1 MPIANVIRIMR
12 KTLPPH
18 AKISDEAKFAIQE
31 SVTEFISF
39 VTEEANQRCRNE
51 QRKTIT
57 GDDILCAMDRLGFD
71 NYVDPLA
78 RYLQKYR
85 DSEGLNHPRRQL
97 IYRPSTATQRMGGHV
112 PGTTFMAPTMSP
124 NPNTNARTFAATGPS
139 SSAHVPPPPAYVPNS
154 ITAGSAGLCSSLISR
169 INFDA
174 VSCSTH
180 DEVEFDS
187 IELPGDASS
196 PTGSTSVD
204 FMAHEDDSFD
214 PFAHFK

>member
-1 MPIANVIRIMR
+1 MR
-12 KTLPPH
+12 KALPPH

-57 GDDILCAMDRLGFD
+57 GDDILCSMDKLGFD
-71 NYVDPLA
+71 NYVDPLT

-85 DSEGLNHPRRQL
+85 EMEGLNHPRRQL
-97 IYRPSTATQRMGGHV
+97 LFRPSSTTQHMGGLMPGPTVMV
-112 PGTTFMAPTMSP
+112 PTTMLP
-124 NPNTNARTFAATGPS
+124 NPNTNAIMFAERGSS
-139 SSAHVPPPPAYVPNS
+139 SSAPPPTYNVPS
-154 ITAGSAGLCSSLISR
+154 IPIASEGSCSSLINR

-174 VSCSTH
+174 ASCSTH

-187 IELPGDASS
+187 IELPADASPS
-196 PTGSTSVD
+196 GSTSID
-204 FMAHEDDSFD
+204 FMAAEDECFD
-214 PFAHFK
+214 PFAQFK